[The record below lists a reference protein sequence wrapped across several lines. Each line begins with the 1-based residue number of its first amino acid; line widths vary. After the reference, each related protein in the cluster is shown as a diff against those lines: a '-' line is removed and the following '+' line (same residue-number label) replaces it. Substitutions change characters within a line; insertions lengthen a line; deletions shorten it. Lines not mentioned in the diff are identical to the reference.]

1 MTHKQPHFLHSLV
14 GTQQPRHYE
23 PDLGRCLSPLS
34 LFNCFVCLFAQSRAF
49 VTCMKEPLGWGSYGP
64 DWLRSIRLR
73 YLGWRR
79 MRGEMIQVLRTSLG
93 LEVQNETRWDFWA
106 DGSNRRSKLLTATQ
120 CVGSHLKWGLAPESC
135 GRPLLG
141 GTACSH
147 VTVRHCTASAVVSLY
162 STTLGYMNTS
172 HVLQSTSVSFA
183 PSLGLKDLSDFGY
196 LAFLQCGPRGQL
208 WLLLRTEAL
217 FLSRLEY
224 H

>member
-93 LEVQNETRWDFWA
+93 LEVQNETRWDF
-106 DGSNRRSKLLTATQ
+106 
-120 CVGSHLKWGLAPESC
+120 
-135 GRPLLG
+135 
-141 GTACSH
+141 
-147 VTVRHCTASAVVSLY
+147 
-162 STTLGYMNTS
+162 
-172 HVLQSTSVSFA
+172 
-183 PSLGLKDLSDFGY
+183 
-196 LAFLQCGPRGQL
+196 
-208 WLLLRTEAL
+208 
-217 FLSRLEY
+217 
-224 H
+224 